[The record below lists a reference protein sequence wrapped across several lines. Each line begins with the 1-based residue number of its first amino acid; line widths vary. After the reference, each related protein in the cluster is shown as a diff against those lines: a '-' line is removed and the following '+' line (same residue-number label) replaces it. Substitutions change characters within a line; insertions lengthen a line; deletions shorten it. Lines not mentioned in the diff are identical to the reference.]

1 VPYMRRRGATG
12 QSHRLL
18 LKRWEKDWSGVEG
31 FNSMATLTIRP
42 INTGYVPTFPKQYH
56 YHHSTI
62 EYIENVGDQKVALPV
77 FTFLIEGGK
86 ELILVDTGMAW
97 TERADKYDH
106 GGSYQPPG
114 MAIHEQLAKIG
125 YSCADIDKVIFTHMH
140 WDHVYYMEKFTKAQF
155 IAHRKEYEFALDPIP
170 LYYKS
175 YEHPALGLRR
185 PFEGLKID
193 VVDGEEE
200 IVEGVRVFPT
210 PGHSPGHQS
219 VEVDTKDGSYICA
232 GDSLFILANL
242 KPIPQ
247 IHYTI
252 TPPARF
258 ADIVACWKSIELQK
272 NRVANT
278 GLLLPCHEPGIEE
291 RARKTPVFGL

>member
-1 VPYMRRRGATG
+1 
-12 QSHRLL
+12 
-18 LKRWEKDWSGVEG
+18 
-31 FNSMATLTIRP
+31 MAKLTVRP
-42 INTGYVPTFPKQYH
+42 INTGYVPTYPKQYH
-56 YHHSTI
+56 YHHSTH
-62 EYIENVGDQKVALPV
+62 EYIPNIGDKKVALPV

-97 TERADKYDH
+97 TERADKYHH
-106 GGSYQPPG
+106 GGSYQPEG
-114 MAIHEQLAKIG
+114 MAIHEQLAKVG
-125 YSCADIDKVIFTHMH
+125 YSCVDVDKVIFTHMH
-140 WDHVYYMEKFTKAQF
+140 WDHIYYMEKFTKAQF
-155 IAHRKEYEFALDPIP
+155 IASRVEYEFALNPIP

-175 YEHPALGLRR
+175 YEYPALGLRR

-193 VVDGEEE
+193 LVDGEEE

-219 VEVDTKDGSYICA
+219 VEVDTKDGSYICM
-232 GDSLFILANL
+232 GDSIFILANL
-242 KPIPQ
+242 NPIPQ

-272 NRVANT
+272 NRVAHP

-291 RARKTPVFGL
+291 LIKKTPVLGL

>member
-1 VPYMRRRGATG
+1 
-12 QSHRLL
+12 
-18 LKRWEKDWSGVEG
+18 
-31 FNSMATLTIRP
+31 
-42 INTGYVPTFPKQYH
+42 
-56 YHHSTI
+56 
-62 EYIENVGDQKVALPV
+62 
-77 FTFLIEGGK
+77 
-86 ELILVDTGMAW
+86 
-97 TERADKYDH
+97 
-106 GGSYQPPG
+106 
-114 MAIHEQLAKIG
+114 
-125 YSCADIDKVIFTHMH
+125 MH

-242 KPIPQ
+242 NPIPQ

-272 NRVANT
+272 NRAANP
-278 GLLLPCHEPGIEE
+278 GLLLPCHEPGIESAS
-291 RARKTPVFGL
+291 RRRPYWDFDLVFRDHGSMAGYESNT